1 MKIIVS
7 VISMSSNVIVEPVL
21 VRNIGATGP
30 PIAMTQAMSLAAI
43 VMLLITLHVKVTS
56 VAFRH
61 LTSVTARTTVATGVT
76 KRTAPVHRRIFPA
89 AMGTVLMSS
98 TIAITTTTVG
108 TGLMSKVVA
117 TVQKMRSHAAT
128 TIVWLRVWNVMDKI
142 TVEMV
147 RTKKSVEV
155 NKSHQQISNK
165 FFFGLKFLA
174 ILLQIQNHFQAVFGL
189 NGQELAPA
197 ANLVVSDNNSTRGR
211 NLHGVLQMQMSVL
224 IPKLRCKNASCLDA
238 QVFILIYVNS

>member
-1 MKIIVS
+1 
-7 VISMSSNVIVEPVL
+7 
-21 VRNIGATGP
+21 
-30 PIAMTQAMSLAAI
+30 
-43 VMLLITLHVKVTS
+43 
-56 VAFRH
+56 
-61 LTSVTARTTVATGVT
+61 
-76 KRTAPVHRRIFPA
+76 
-89 AMGTVLMSS
+89 
-98 TIAITTTTVG
+98 
-108 TGLMSKVVA
+108 MSKVVA
-117 TVQKMRSHAAT
+117 TVQKMRSHVAT

-165 FFFGLKFLA
+165 LFDCSGPNFVA

-211 NLHGVLQMQMSVL
+211 NLHGVLQMQMNVL

-238 QVFILIYVNS
+238 QVKGATFKKQHSTSSEILT